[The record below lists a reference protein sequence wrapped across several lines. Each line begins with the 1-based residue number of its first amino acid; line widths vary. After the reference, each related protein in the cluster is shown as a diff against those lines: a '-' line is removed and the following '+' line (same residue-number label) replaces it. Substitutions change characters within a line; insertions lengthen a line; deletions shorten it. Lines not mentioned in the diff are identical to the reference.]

1 MSHVAVLE
9 RDILDDKVAGQPI
22 DQVKK
27 KVEHSVSSTVVEPAA
42 LRFPIIPHAIPK
54 KR

>member
-27 KVEHSVSSTVVEPAA
+27 K
-42 LRFPIIPHAIPK
+42 K
-54 KR
+54 KMNIQR

>member
-27 KVEHSVSSTVVEPAA
+27 KDEHSTVVEPAA

-54 KR
+54 KRW